1 MKKVVNPIL
10 KLVQSVPFLFQ
21 HQCLSNIH
29 ALVFWAYSSTRRNR
43 LIGKYFVVLF

>member
-29 ALVFWAYSSTRRNR
+29 ALVFGPIHLREE
-43 LIGKYFVVLF
+43 ID